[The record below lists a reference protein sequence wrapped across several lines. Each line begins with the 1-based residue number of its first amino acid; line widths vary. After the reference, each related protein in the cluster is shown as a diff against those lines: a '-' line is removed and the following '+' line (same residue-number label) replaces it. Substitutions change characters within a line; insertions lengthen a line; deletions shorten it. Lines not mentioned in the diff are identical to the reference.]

1 MSVFRPT
8 FYLSYTTQIKC
19 GPGLFKGKVALVTG
33 GGSGIGKAITTEL
46 LTLGCQVVI
55 ASRNMDKLTNAK
67 ESLKDIGD
75 VQAVQCNIRKED
87 DVKSVISQVL
97 KSHGKI
103 DFLVNNGGGQFPS
116 MTADMSLKGWN
127 AVIETNLTG
136 TFLMSKEIAA
146 AVCYLLSPAAAY
158 VTGTTLTVDGGSSLY
173 SPPLVQIDEHDKM
186 PPYEWNPKSKL

>member
-1 MSVFRPT
+1 MSVFR
-8 FYLSYTTQIKC
+8 
-19 GPGLFKGKVALVTG
+19 PGLFKGKVALVTG

-103 DFLVNNGGGQFPS
+103 DFLVNNGGQFIYILQLFVYISKLMSAVCLHFSGGQFPS

-136 TFLMSKEIAA
+136 TFLMSKEIYNQHFKENGGVITNIIALIDRGFPLMGHTGAARA
-146 AVCYLLSPAAAY
+146 AVQN
-158 VTGTTLTVDGGSSLY
+158 LT
-173 SPPLVQIDEHDKM
+173 K
-186 PPYEWNPKSKL
+186 